1 MRISDWSSDVCS
13 SDLVLTED
21 QKAAALAFLVIGED
35 GQPRV
40 HHQAYMVPNE
50 ADEDIDGDEDDDG
63 DTEGSV
69 SAKPSMS
76 QRLIDEIA
84 TLKDELPRVH
94 VARSEERRVGKECVR
109 TISSRWSPFTI
120 TKKKNYHN
128 KQ

>member
-50 ADEDIDGDEDDDG
+50 ADDEIDGDEDDDG
-63 DTEGSV
+63 ETEGSV

-76 QRLIDEIA
+76 QRLIDELA
-84 TLKDELPRVH
+84 TMKAELLRVH
-94 VARSEERRVGKECVR
+94 VASDPRFALDLGTFVMVDAALRRYA
-109 TISSRWSPFTI
+109 S
-120 TKKKNYHN
+120 
-128 KQ
+128 